1 MRNIGLISMVLVAC
15 SIMLSGC
22 SRHLFMYNLNNGQ
35 SNIQSAFNA
44 LDEASDIDT
53 TIVLRK
59 VKVRIIGDREKFLNR
74 YALDKSVRGYV
85 KINNDDSAEVF
96 VLGYRQKGKIIVNQV
111 VLGHE
116 INHILSHQNDQI
128 ANPDRLDMLFE

>member
-1 MRNIGLISMVLVAC
+1 MILVTCSILVA
-15 SIMLSGC
+15 GC
-22 SRHLFMYNLNNGQ
+22 SSPLFMYNLNNGQ

-44 LDEASDIDT
+44 LDEATDIDT
-53 TIVLRK
+53 TVVLRQ

-85 KINNDDSAEVF
+85 KINKDDSAEVF

-128 ANPDRLDMLFE
+128 ANPDRLKELFE